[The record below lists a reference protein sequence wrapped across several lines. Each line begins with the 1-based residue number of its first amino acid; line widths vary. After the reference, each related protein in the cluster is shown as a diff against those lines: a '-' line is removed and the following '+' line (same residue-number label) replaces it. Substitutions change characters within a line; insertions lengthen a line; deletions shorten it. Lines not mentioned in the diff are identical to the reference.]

1 MAIIMSDSYKTVKEF
16 SRGEFVEKRSR
27 FIGWAKPVKT
37 EAEALDFINKIK
49 KEHWDARHNCYAY
62 TLREDSVKR
71 YSDDGEPQG
80 TAGVPMLDVLTKNEI
95 EDVVVVVTRYFGG
108 VLLGTGGLVRAYS
121 KAAKIALDAAKVITM
136 SVCGECTLS
145 CNYNQY
151 GKLNTLI
158 LNDGAVID
166 DTDFSDNVTLN
177 FHISSDR
184 LNSLEKNIADAT
196 AGTVKVEIVDE
207 KYFEI
212 DEI

>member
-16 SRGEFVEKRSR
+16 SSGEFVEKRSR

-62 TLREDSVKR
+62 VLREGSVKR

-80 TAGVPMLDVLTKNEI
+80 TAGVPMLDVLTKNEL

-108 VLLGTGGLVRAYS
+108 ILLGTGGLVRAYS
-121 KAAKIALDAAKVITM
+121 KSAKVALDAAKIITM
-136 SVCGECTLS
+136 SVCCECTLL
-145 CNYNQY
+145 CNYNRY

-158 LNDGAVID
+158 INDGAVID
-166 DTDFSDNVTLN
+166 DTDFSDNVTLS
-177 FHISSDR
+177 FHIPSDK

-196 AGTVKVEIVDE
+196 AGTVKVEIIGE
-207 KYFEI
+207 RYFEI

>member
-16 SRGEFVEKRSR
+16 SSGEFVEKRSR

-62 TLREDSVKR
+62 TLREGSVKR

-121 KAAKIALDAAKVITM
+121 KAAKIALDAAKEITM
-136 SVCGECTLS
+136 SVCSECTLS

-166 DTDFSDNVTLN
+166 GTDFSDNVTLN
-177 FHISSDR
+177 FHIPSDR